1 MLVQTIEHAKPG
13 DRCVVAGFCQGCD
26 VLVIQRTARP
36 LPVQSGGVAASLK
49 SSPLA
54 LTYTRYLAA
63 TEMLT
68 VDWGKRAETNRQTP
82 LTTLYRNRDLLT
94 SFTGGRC
101 AKCDTVQFPRA
112 AICVNP
118 ECRARDSQEPQSF
131 ADLTGQISSWSADNL
146 TFSLSPPACYGH
158 IDFDG
163 GGRLM
168 MDFADADPTQMRVG
182 DRVSVAFRIKDYDR
196 SRGFPR
202 YFWKATPLQI
212 EEK

>member
-1 MLVQTIEHAKPG
+1 
-13 DRCVVAGFCQGCD
+13 
-26 VLVIQRTARP
+26 
-36 LPVQSGGVAASLK
+36 
-49 SSPLA
+49 
-54 LTYTRYLAA
+54 
-63 TEMLT
+63 MLT

-101 AKCDTVQFPRA
+101 VKCDTVQFPRA

-168 MDFADADPTQMRVG
+168 MDFADADPTQIRVG